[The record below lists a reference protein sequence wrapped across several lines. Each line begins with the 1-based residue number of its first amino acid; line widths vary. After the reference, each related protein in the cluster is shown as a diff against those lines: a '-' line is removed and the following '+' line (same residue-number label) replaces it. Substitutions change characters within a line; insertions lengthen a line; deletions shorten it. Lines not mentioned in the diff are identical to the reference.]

1 MNGTT
6 SDSSETTCSKCLEQK
21 RLNANR
27 IELHLLHIKGDDGVD
42 SMKAI
47 KQEYQKTFQY
57 LLVKLEAT
65 LKEKDDKIRCSH
77 FVVFASF
84 IEFFQDIF
92 SKEQSVKLDE
102 NSSGSLQRLIEKL
115 KSYQETDFNNN
126 NNNNTRA
133 SITCSEAV
141 YKTNLRLM
149 EKEIAMLK
157 DKLKKT
163 QTELDKF
170 KLKFRPSSTTQTNDS
185 FWMDSNTNSS
195 FFISNSKST
204 SPTLM
209 NFNNQSY
216 SAVSSLLTSN
226 ETGVGTGSCASGKPN
241 FTHLDYDFDL
251 LSNLNV
257 EKLRFKINEQ
267 TRLLNEL
274 IKTLNGTVEGKKNY

>member
-1 MNGTT
+1 MNSAT

-21 RLNANR
+21 RLNAKR
-27 IELHLLHIKGDDGVD
+27 IELNLLDKGDDD
-42 SMKAI
+42 IDRMKAI
-47 KQEYQKTFQY
+47 EQEYHKTFQY
-57 LLVKLEAT
+57 LLIKLEAT
-65 LKEKDDKIRCSH
+65 LKEKDDKIRCSLL
-77 FVVFASF
+77 VEFASF
-84 IEFFQDIF
+84 IEFIQEIF
-92 SKEQSVKLDE
+92 TKEKTVKLDE
-102 NSSGSLQRLIEKL
+102 NSSGLLQRLIEKL

-185 FWMDSNTNSS
+185 FWMDSNTNS

-204 SPTLM
+204 SPTLI
-209 NFNNQSY
+209 NTNNQSY
-216 SAVSSLLTSN
+216 SPVSSLLTSN

-241 FTHLDYDFDL
+241 YTLLDYDFDL

-257 EKLRFKINEQ
+257 DKLRIKINEQ
-267 TRLLNEL
+267 TKLLKEL
-274 IKTLNGTVEGKKNY
+274 IKTLNRTVEGKKNY